1 MAKTRIDWQSMRT
14 EFVSAQIPITKQDLA
29 DKYGSALATV
39 SRYATKHHWDAD
51 RSEYVH
57 KVRALAQEKAVQEVS
72 GHVVSIYVE
81 CQTTL
86 EAVLSEIQVRLN
98 AGTYSNYD
106 LVKTARAL
114 ALQLENIDEQETKV
128 PHSWATVR
136 WMVLK
141 RDKFRCHYCGRSPAE
156 DGVKLH
162 VDHVIPRALG
172 GLNDMDN
179 LVAACEA
186 CNEAKCDELLEKDCR
201 G

>member
-1 MAKTRIDWQSMRT
+1 MGKVKHDWLSIQAEYMYASPAISQADLSHRHGINPVTMCRKAKID
-14 EFVSAQIPITKQDLA
+14 K
-29 DKYGSALATV
+29 
-39 SRYATKHHWDAD
+39 WDEG
-51 RSEYVH
+51 RNEYVC
-57 KVRALAQEKAVQEVS
+57 KVQALSQERAAQGVA

-86 EAVLSEIQVRLN
+86 EAVLAEIRTRLT

-114 ALQLENIDEQETKV
+114 ALQLESINEQETRV

-136 WMVLK
+136 WTVLK
-141 RDKFRCHYCGRSPAE
+141 RDKFRCHYCGRSAAE

-162 VDHVIPRALG
+162 VDHVIPRVLG
-172 GLNDMDN
+172 GTDDPDN
-179 LVAACEA
+179 LVAACET
-186 CNEAKCDELLEKDCR
+186 CNEAKSDELLERDCR